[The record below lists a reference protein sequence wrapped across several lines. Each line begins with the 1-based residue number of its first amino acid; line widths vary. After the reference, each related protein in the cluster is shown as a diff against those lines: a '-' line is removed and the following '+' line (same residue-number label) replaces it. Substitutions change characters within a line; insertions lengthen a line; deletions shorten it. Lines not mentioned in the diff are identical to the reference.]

1 MTRWIGNL
9 LLFAGLGLALGLLSV
24 AQAAEPAH
32 AYVGAEKCKMCH
44 NSPAK
49 GAQFAKWTESEHA
62 KAFAVLASDPAKAI
76 AKAKGIADPQTSDEC
91 LRCHVTGHGAPAA
104 KLTDK
109 YKKEEGVTCESCHG
123 PGGDYWKMD
132 VMKDRARATAA
143 GMVLPTEATCKTCHN
158 AESPLRSRLARTSKR
173 RCVMTVRVG
182 INGFGR
188 IGRLFL
194 RAAKSRG
201 KDFDFVAINDLSD
214 VKQMALLLR
223 YDSIHGP
230 YPGKVGAD
238 GDDLVVDDDRIRTHK
253 VTDKREGD
261 PFQFPWGEVGADVVV
276 ESTGIFRRIA
286 ELERHLAA
294 GAKKVV
300 LTVPAKDPLEA
311 TVVMGVNDGILKPS
325 HRIVS
330 NSSCTT
336 NCAAPVAKVLQELYG
351 IREGFLTTVHAYT
364 NDQRLFDYPHK
375 DARRSRRSMPP

>member
-1 MTRWIGNL
+1 M
-9 LLFAGLGLALGLLSV
+9 S
-24 AQAAEPAH
+24 
-32 AYVGAEKCKMCH
+32 
-44 NSPAK
+44 
-49 GAQFAKWTESEHA
+49 
-62 KAFAVLASDPAKAI
+62 
-76 AKAKGIADPQTSDEC
+76 
-91 LRCHVTGHGAPAA
+91 
-104 KLTDK
+104 
-109 YKKEEGVTCESCHG
+109 
-123 PGGDYWKMD
+123 
-132 VMKDRARATAA
+132 
-143 GMVLPTEATCKTCHN
+143 
-158 AESPLRSRLARTSKR
+158 
-173 RCVMTVRVG
+173 VRVG

-201 KDFDFVAINDLSD
+201 ADFDFVAINDLADTS
-214 VKQMALLLR
+214 QMALLLR

-230 YPGKVGAD
+230 YPGKVVAD
-238 GDDLVVDDDRIRTHK
+238 GEDLVVDDDRIRTHK

-276 ESTGIFRRIA
+276 EATGLFRRIA

-311 TVVMGVNDGILKPS
+311 TVVMGVNDAILKPS

-336 NCAAPVAKVLQELYG
+336 NCAAPVAKVIHDLYG

-364 NDQRLFDYPHK
+364 SDQALFDHPHK
-375 DARRSRRSMPP
+375 DTRRGRMAPMNIVPTSTGAAKALGLVIPDLKGKLEGLAFRVPVPSGSVVDLTVITRKKPAVEEIHAAMRRAAEGPMKGILQFTTDPIVSADVIGNPHSSIYDSLLTQVPQADMVKMIAWYDNEWGYAMRLVDLVAKVAALN

>member
-1 MTRWIGNL
+1 
-9 LLFAGLGLALGLLSV
+9 
-24 AQAAEPAH
+24 
-32 AYVGAEKCKMCH
+32 
-44 NSPAK
+44 
-49 GAQFAKWTESEHA
+49 
-62 KAFAVLASDPAKAI
+62 
-76 AKAKGIADPQTSDEC
+76 
-91 LRCHVTGHGAPAA
+91 
-104 KLTDK
+104 
-109 YKKEEGVTCESCHG
+109 
-123 PGGDYWKMD
+123 
-132 VMKDRARATAA
+132 
-143 GMVLPTEATCKTCHN
+143 
-158 AESPLRSRLARTSKR
+158 
-173 RCVMTVRVG
+173 MTVRVG

-201 KDFDFVAINDLSD
+201 KPFNFVAINDLAD
-214 VKQMALLLR
+214 VNQMALLLR

-230 YPGKVGAD
+230 YPGKVVAEGE
-238 GDDLVVDDDRIRTHK
+238 DLVVDDDRIRTHK

-276 ESTGIFRRIA
+276 EATGVFRRIP

-311 TVVMGVNDGILKPS
+311 TVVMGVNDHILKPS

-336 NCAAPVAKVLQELYG
+336 NCAAPVARVLHDLYG

-364 NDQRLFDYPHK
+364 SDQRLFDHPHK
-375 DARRSRRSMPP
+375 DARRGRMAPMNIVPTSTGAAKALGLVIPALKGKLEGLAFRVPVPSGSVVDLTVITEKRPAVEEIHAAMRAAADGPMKGILQFTEDPIVSADVIGNPHSSIYDSLLTQVPQEDMVKVVAWYDNEWGYAMRLVDLVEKVAGLN

>member
-1 MTRWIGNL
+1 
-9 LLFAGLGLALGLLSV
+9 
-24 AQAAEPAH
+24 
-32 AYVGAEKCKMCH
+32 
-44 NSPAK
+44 
-49 GAQFAKWTESEHA
+49 
-62 KAFAVLASDPAKAI
+62 
-76 AKAKGIADPQTSDEC
+76 
-91 LRCHVTGHGAPAA
+91 
-104 KLTDK
+104 
-109 YKKEEGVTCESCHG
+109 
-123 PGGDYWKMD
+123 
-132 VMKDRARATAA
+132 
-143 GMVLPTEATCKTCHN
+143 
-158 AESPLRSRLARTSKR
+158 
-173 RCVMTVRVG
+173 MTVRVG

-201 KDFDFVAINDLSD
+201 ADFNFVAINDLADTS
-214 VKQMALLLR
+214 QMAYLLR

-230 YPGKVGAD
+230 YPGKIVAD
-238 GDDLVVDDDRIRTHK
+238 GEELVVDDDRIRTHK

-276 ESTGIFRRIA
+276 EATGLFRRIA

-311 TVVMGVNDGILKPS
+311 TVVMGVNDAILKPS

-336 NCAAPVAKVLQELYG
+336 NCAAPVARVIHDLYG

-364 NDQRLFDYPHK
+364 NDQGLFDHPHK
-375 DARRSRRSMPP
+375 DARRGRMAPMNIVPTSTGAAKALGLVIPDLKGRLEGLAFRVPVPSGSVVDLTVITKKKPAVEEIHAAMRRAADGPMKGILQYTADPIVSADVIGNPHSSIYDSLLTQVPQEDMVKIIAWYDNEWGYAMRLVDLVAKVAALG

>member
-1 MTRWIGNL
+1 
-9 LLFAGLGLALGLLSV
+9 
-24 AQAAEPAH
+24 
-32 AYVGAEKCKMCH
+32 
-44 NSPAK
+44 
-49 GAQFAKWTESEHA
+49 
-62 KAFAVLASDPAKAI
+62 
-76 AKAKGIADPQTSDEC
+76 
-91 LRCHVTGHGAPAA
+91 
-104 KLTDK
+104 
-109 YKKEEGVTCESCHG
+109 
-123 PGGDYWKMD
+123 
-132 VMKDRARATAA
+132 
-143 GMVLPTEATCKTCHN
+143 
-158 AESPLRSRLARTSKR
+158 
-173 RCVMTVRVG
+173 MTVRVG

-201 KDFDFVAINDLSD
+201 ADFNFVAINDLAD
-214 VKQMALLLR
+214 TEQQVLLLR

-230 YPGKVGAD
+230 YPGKVVAD
-238 GDDLVVDDDRIRTHK
+238 GEDIIVDDDRIRTHK

-276 ESTGIFRRIA
+276 EATGLFRRIA

-311 TVVMGVNDGILKPS
+311 TVVMGVNDAILKPS

-336 NCAAPVAKVLQELYG
+336 NCAAPVARVIHDLYG

-364 NDQRLFDYPHK
+364 NDQGLFDHPHK
-375 DARRSRRSMPP
+375 DARRGRMAPMSIVPTSTGAAKALGLVIPDLKGKLEGLAFRVPVPSGSVVDLTVITKKKPAVEEIHAAMRRAADGPMKGILQYTADPIVSADVIGNPHSSIYDSLLTQVPQEDMVKIIAWYDNEWGYAMRLVDLVAKVAALG

>member
-1 MTRWIGNL
+1 
-9 LLFAGLGLALGLLSV
+9 
-24 AQAAEPAH
+24 
-32 AYVGAEKCKMCH
+32 
-44 NSPAK
+44 
-49 GAQFAKWTESEHA
+49 
-62 KAFAVLASDPAKAI
+62 
-76 AKAKGIADPQTSDEC
+76 
-91 LRCHVTGHGAPAA
+91 
-104 KLTDK
+104 
-109 YKKEEGVTCESCHG
+109 
-123 PGGDYWKMD
+123 
-132 VMKDRARATAA
+132 
-143 GMVLPTEATCKTCHN
+143 
-158 AESPLRSRLARTSKR
+158 
-173 RCVMTVRVG
+173 MTVRVG

-201 KDFDFVAINDLSD
+201 ADFDFVAINDLAD
-214 VKQMALLLR
+214 TRQQALLLR

-230 YPGKVGAD
+230 YPGEVVAD
-238 GDDLVVDDDRIRTHK
+238 GEDIIVDGDRIRTHK

-276 ESTGIFRRIA
+276 EATGLFRRVA

-311 TVVMGVNDGILKPS
+311 TVVLGVNDAILKPS

-336 NCAAPVAKVLQELYG
+336 NCAAPVARVLHDLYG

-364 NDQRLFDYPHK
+364 NDQGLFDHPHK
-375 DARRSRRSMPP
+375 DTRRGRMAPMNIVPTSTGAAKALGLVIPDLKGKLEGLAFRVPVPSGSVVDLTVITEKRPAVEEIHAAMRSAADGPMKGILQYTSDPIVSADVIGNPHSSIYDSLLTQVPQEDMVKVIAWYDNEWGYAMRLVDLVARVASLV

>member
-1 MTRWIGNL
+1 
-9 LLFAGLGLALGLLSV
+9 
-24 AQAAEPAH
+24 
-32 AYVGAEKCKMCH
+32 
-44 NSPAK
+44 
-49 GAQFAKWTESEHA
+49 
-62 KAFAVLASDPAKAI
+62 
-76 AKAKGIADPQTSDEC
+76 
-91 LRCHVTGHGAPAA
+91 
-104 KLTDK
+104 
-109 YKKEEGVTCESCHG
+109 
-123 PGGDYWKMD
+123 
-132 VMKDRARATAA
+132 
-143 GMVLPTEATCKTCHN
+143 
-158 AESPLRSRLARTSKR
+158 
-173 RCVMTVRVG
+173 MTVRVG

-201 KDFDFVAINDLSD
+201 ADFNFVAINDLADTS
-214 VKQMALLLR
+214 QMALLLR

-230 YPGKVGAD
+230 YPGKIVAD
-238 GDDLVVDDDRIRTHK
+238 GEDIVVDDDRIKTHK

-276 ESTGIFRRIA
+276 EATGLFRRIA

-311 TVVMGVNDGILKPS
+311 TVVMGVNDAILKPS

-336 NCAAPVAKVLQELYG
+336 NCAAPVARVIHDLYG

-364 NDQRLFDYPHK
+364 NDQGLFDHPHK
-375 DARRSRRSMPP
+375 DARRGRMAPMNIVPTSTGAAKALGLVIPDLKGKLEGLAFRVPVPSGSVVDLTVITRKKPAVEEIHAAMRRAADGPMKGILQVTTDPIVSADVIGNPHSSIYDSLLTQVPQEDMVKIIAWYDNEWGYAMRLVDLVAKVASLN

>member
-1 MTRWIGNL
+1 
-9 LLFAGLGLALGLLSV
+9 
-24 AQAAEPAH
+24 
-32 AYVGAEKCKMCH
+32 
-44 NSPAK
+44 
-49 GAQFAKWTESEHA
+49 
-62 KAFAVLASDPAKAI
+62 
-76 AKAKGIADPQTSDEC
+76 
-91 LRCHVTGHGAPAA
+91 
-104 KLTDK
+104 
-109 YKKEEGVTCESCHG
+109 
-123 PGGDYWKMD
+123 
-132 VMKDRARATAA
+132 
-143 GMVLPTEATCKTCHN
+143 
-158 AESPLRSRLARTSKR
+158 
-173 RCVMTVRVG
+173 MTVRVG

-201 KDFDFVAINDLSD
+201 VDFNFVAINDLAD
-214 VKQMALLLR
+214 TTQMALLLR

-230 YPGKVGAD
+230 YPGKIVAD
-238 GDDLVVDDDRIRTHK
+238 GEDLVVDDDRIQTHK

-276 ESTGIFRRIA
+276 EATGLFRRIA

-311 TVVMGVNDGILKPS
+311 TVVMGVNDAILKPS

-336 NCAAPVAKVLQELYG
+336 NCAAPVARVIHDLYG

-364 NDQRLFDYPHK
+364 NDQGLFDHPHK
-375 DARRSRRSMPP
+375 DVRRGRMAPMNIVPTSTGAAKALGLVIPDLKGKLEGLAFRVPVPSGSVVDLTVITQKKPAVEEIHAAMRRAADGPMKGILQYTTDPIVSADVIGNPHSSIYDSLLTQVPQEDMVKIIAWYDNEWGYAMRLVDLVAKVASLG

>member
-1 MTRWIGNL
+1 
-9 LLFAGLGLALGLLSV
+9 
-24 AQAAEPAH
+24 
-32 AYVGAEKCKMCH
+32 
-44 NSPAK
+44 
-49 GAQFAKWTESEHA
+49 
-62 KAFAVLASDPAKAI
+62 
-76 AKAKGIADPQTSDEC
+76 
-91 LRCHVTGHGAPAA
+91 
-104 KLTDK
+104 
-109 YKKEEGVTCESCHG
+109 
-123 PGGDYWKMD
+123 
-132 VMKDRARATAA
+132 
-143 GMVLPTEATCKTCHN
+143 
-158 AESPLRSRLARTSKR
+158 
-173 RCVMTVRVG
+173 MTVRVG

-201 KDFDFVAINDLSD
+201 KDFDFVAINDLAD
-214 VKQMALLLR
+214 VKQLALLLR

-230 YPGKVGAD
+230 YPGKVDAD
-238 GDDLVVDDDRIRTHK
+238 GEDLVVDDDRIRTHK

-311 TVVMGVNDGILKPS
+311 TVVLGVNDHILKPS

-336 NCAAPVAKVLQELYG
+336 NCAAPVAKVLHDLYG

-375 DARRSRRSMPP
+375 DTRRGRMAPMNIVPTSTGAAKALGLVIPALKGKLEGLAFRVPVPSGSVVDLTVITEKRPAVEEIHAAMKKAADGPMKGILQVTEDPIVSADVIGNPHSSIYDSLLTQVPQEDMVKIIAWYDNEWGYAMRLVDLVEKVAGL

>member
-1 MTRWIGNL
+1 
-9 LLFAGLGLALGLLSV
+9 
-24 AQAAEPAH
+24 
-32 AYVGAEKCKMCH
+32 
-44 NSPAK
+44 
-49 GAQFAKWTESEHA
+49 
-62 KAFAVLASDPAKAI
+62 
-76 AKAKGIADPQTSDEC
+76 
-91 LRCHVTGHGAPAA
+91 
-104 KLTDK
+104 
-109 YKKEEGVTCESCHG
+109 
-123 PGGDYWKMD
+123 
-132 VMKDRARATAA
+132 
-143 GMVLPTEATCKTCHN
+143 
-158 AESPLRSRLARTSKR
+158 
-173 RCVMTVRVG
+173 MTVRVG

-201 KDFDFVAINDLSD
+201 KPFNFVAINDLAD
-214 VKQMALLLR
+214 VNQMAMLLR

-230 YPGKVGAD
+230 YPGKVVAEGE
-238 GDDLVVDDDRIRTHK
+238 DLIVDDDRIRTHK

-300 LTVPAKDPLEA
+300 LTVPAKDPLDA
-311 TVVMGVNDGILKPS
+311 TVVMGVNDNILKPS

-364 NDQRLFDYPHK
+364 NDQRLFDHPHK
-375 DARRSRRSMPP
+375 DMRRGRMAPMNIVPTSTGAAKALGLVIPALKGKLEGLAFRVPVPSGSVVDLTVITEKRPAVEEIHAAMQAAADGPMKGILQYTADPIVSADVIGNPHSSIYDSLLTQVPQEDMVKIVAWYDNEWGYAMRLVDLVEKVAGLN